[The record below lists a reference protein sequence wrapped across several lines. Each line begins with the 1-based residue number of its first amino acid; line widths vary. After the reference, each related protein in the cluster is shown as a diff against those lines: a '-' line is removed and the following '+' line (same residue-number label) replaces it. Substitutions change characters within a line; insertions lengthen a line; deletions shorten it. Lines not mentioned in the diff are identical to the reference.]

1 MECKYICKYCGAK
14 TSTRDE
20 VCPTCKDKMYLL
32 REIRAMLMPYY
43 EIKQEMEREKKD
55 DCR

>member
-20 VCPTCKDKMYLL
+20 MCPTCKDKMYLI

-43 EIKQEMEREKKD
+43 KQKQEIERERKD
-55 DCR
+55 GN